1 MGFYTA
7 YKKNGK
13 SQKKFIYINRKGEI
27 TNMLNEQQRK
37 AVECFDKPALVL
49 AGAGSGKTTVL
60 IEKIQYLIAEKGLH
74 PSRILALTFSN
85 KAAKEMRERAT
96 KKIVHEHK
104 YQLELSTFHSF
115 CLKLLKKEAHKTKYA
130 NPDFKLYEPDDVQ
143 SVIKQIV
150 KEFKWQYTKR
160 NAENFVN
167 TKNVANYISFLK
179 NEMIDAKT
187 FVDEQQSN
195 EYQDWPRILKFIEE
209 FDYEVLEKIQK
220 IYTVYER
227 KMKAMN
233 AMDFDDLLFNAASMM
248 LEEVDIREKY
258 INRYEY
264 VMIDEFQDTN
274 RVQYVFTYLLT
285 KDKKKITVV
294 G

>member
-1 MGFYTA
+1 
-7 YKKNGK
+7 
-13 SQKKFIYINRKGEI
+13 
-27 TNMLNEQQRK
+27 MLNKEQRR
-37 AVECFDKPALVL
+37 AVECYEKPSLVL
-49 AGAGSGKTTVL
+49 AGAGSGKTTML
-60 IEKIQYLIAEKGLH
+60 IEKIQYLIVEKKIH

-96 KKIVHEHK
+96 KKIDHEHK
-104 YQLELSTFHSF
+104 FQLELSTFHSF
-115 CLKLLKKEAHKTKYA
+115 CLKLLKKESHRTQFAK
-130 NPDFKLYEPDDVQ
+130 PDFKLYEPDDVQ

-179 NEMIDAKT
+179 NEMIDAET
-187 FVDEQQSN
+187 FVSEQQSN
-195 EYQDWPRILKFIEE
+195 NYQDWPRILKFIEE
-209 FDYEVLEKIQK
+209 FDFAVLEKVQK

-233 AMDFDDLLFNAASMM
+233 AMDFDDLLFNAARMM
-248 LEEVDIREKY
+248 LEEVNIREKY
-258 INRYEY
+258 VDRYEY
-264 VMIDEFQDTN
+264 VLIDEFQDTN
-274 RVQYVFTYLLT
+274 RVQYVFAYLLT
-285 KDKKKITVV
+285 KDKKKLTVV